1 MNTLLVIGG
10 TGFFGKS
17 ILDAFQRGLL
27 LPWGITKVIAM
38 ARNPEKLQEECPE
51 LLSEHVELYRG
62 DIATIEVL
70 PEADYVIH
78 AAASTDASKYL
89 SQSEVE
95 RRNIIMGM
103 LNYCRLAPVYHRN
116 SKIVFCSSGAVYGYQ
131 PANVEALREDMDFGN
146 AEGLVEAKR
155 AYAMAKRDS
164 EKAVA
169 KLGNQHDL
177 NVSIARCFAF
187 VGKYL
192 PKDQH
197 FAIGNFMADVLAK
210 RPIEVKANKL
220 VYRSYM
226 YADDLVE
233 WLMTIAE
240 NSAVSC
246 PVYNVGSDEVLELH
260 DFAKALGITYQ
271 VGASLA
277 EISSNDVDRYI
288 PDIAKSK
295 MQLGLYC
302 KINIFDGIVKSL
314 S

>member
-1 MNTLLVIGG
+1 MSTLLVIGG

-17 ILDAFQRGLL
+17 ILDGFQRGLL
-27 LPWGITKVIAM
+27 SPWGVTKVIAM

-51 LLSEHVELYRG
+51 LLSEHVKLWRG
-62 DIATIEVL
+62 DIATVEVL

-95 RRNIIMGM
+95 RQNIIMGT
-103 LNYCRLAPVYHRN
+103 LNYCRLAPIYHRN

-131 PANVEALREDMDFGN
+131 PTNIEALREDMDFGN
-146 AEGLVEAKR
+146 ADGLVEAKR

-164 EKAVA
+164 EKAIA
-169 KLGNQHDL
+169 ELGSQYQL
-177 NVSIARCFAF
+177 SVSIARCFAF

-197 FAIGNFMADVLAK
+197 FAIGNFMADILAK
-210 RPIEVKANKL
+210 RPVTVKANKL

-233 WLMTIAE
+233 WLMTIAQ
-240 NSAVSC
+240 NSAVGCS
-246 PVYNVGSDEVLELH
+246 VYNVGSDEVLELH
-260 DFAKALGITYQ
+260 NFAEVLGRIYQ
-271 VGASLA
+271 VGSNIA
-277 EISSNDVDRYI
+277 EVSGDDVDRYI
-288 PDIAKSK
+288 PNVDR
-295 MQLGLYC
+295 
-302 KINIFDGIVKSL
+302 VKSVFGL
-314 S
+314 TSRVKVQEAFRISL

>member
-1 MNTLLVIGG
+1 MATLLVIGG
-10 TGFFGKS
+10 SGFFGKS

-27 LPWGITKVIAM
+27 SLWGITKVIAM
-38 ARNPEKLQEECPE
+38 ARNPEKLQAECLE

-62 DIATIEVL
+62 NIATIEAL
-70 PEADYVIH
+70 PVADYVIH

-95 RRNIIMGM
+95 RQNIIMGT

-164 EKAVA
+164 ERAIA
-169 KLGNQHDL
+169 ELGSQYQL
-177 NVSIARCFAF
+177 SVSIARCFAF

-197 FAIGNFMADVLAK
+197 FAIGNFMADILAN
-210 RPIEVKANKL
+210 RPITVKANKL

-240 NSAVSC
+240 NSKVDC

-260 DFAKALGITYQ
+260 DLAKALGVTYQ
-271 VGASLA
+271 VGANLA
-277 EISSNDVDRYI
+277 EISGSDVDRYI
-288 PDIAKSK
+288 PDVIKAKN
-295 MQLGLYC
+295 QLGLYC
-302 KINIFDGIVKSL
+302 KTNVLDGIAKSL

>member
-1 MNTLLVIGG
+1 MATLLVIGG
-10 TGFFGKS
+10 SGFFGKS

-27 LPWGITKVIAM
+27 EPWHITKVIAM
-38 ARNPEKLQEECPE
+38 ARAPEKLQTECPE
-51 LLSEHVELYRG
+51 LLSEDVELVRG
-62 DIATIEVL
+62 DIATIESL
-70 PEADYVIH
+70 PIADYVIH

-89 SQSEVE
+89 SQGDEE
-95 RRNIIMGM
+95 KRNIIMGT

-146 AEGLVEAKR
+146 AQGLVEAKR

-164 EKAVA
+164 EKAIA
-169 KLGNQHDL
+169 ELGSQYQL
-177 NVSIARCFAF
+177 SVSIARCFAF

-197 FAIGNFMADVLAK
+197 FAIGNFMADILAR
-210 RPIEVKANKL
+210 RPIAVKANKL

-233 WLMTIAE
+233 WLITIAE
-240 NSAVSC
+240 HSVVNC